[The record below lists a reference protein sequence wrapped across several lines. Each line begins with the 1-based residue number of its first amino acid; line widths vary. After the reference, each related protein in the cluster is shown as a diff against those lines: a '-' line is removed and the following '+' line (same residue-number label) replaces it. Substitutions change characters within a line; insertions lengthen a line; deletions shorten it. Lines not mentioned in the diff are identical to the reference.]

1 VRIPRGRSS
10 VQRMSGFSE
19 RLPNAALHRHTPSL
33 LHAGQFGFQPI
44 VEGRYR
50 PRPRLG
56 RDEPASQAF
65 QLNMGV
71 GSQIRPK
78 RTAEHLG
85 QGVIQAYT
93 PWLVHVR
100 SRAVVS

>member
-1 VRIPRGRSS
+1 MQRSI
-10 VQRMSGFSE
+10 VT
-19 RLPNAALHRHTPSL
+19 RHHCSMPASS
-33 LHAGQFGFQPI
+33 I